1 MTRKWKL
8 IIVDKG
14 RTQIYEGKEWNIVV
28 ASVRRIKKGVLRGF
42 IFDICE
48 NYSSL
53 SDDELIKKFGNEIV
67 LRVHNWA
74 YMVEWNEECDRK

>member
-1 MTRKWKL
+1 MRKWKL
-8 IIVDKG
+8 IVVDKG

-28 ASVRRIKKGVLRGF
+28 ASVRIIEKGVLRGL

-53 SDDELIKKFGNEIV
+53 ADDELIKKFGDEIV
-67 LRVHNWA
+67 LRV
-74 YMVEWNEECDRK
+74 YERNEERDDCGR